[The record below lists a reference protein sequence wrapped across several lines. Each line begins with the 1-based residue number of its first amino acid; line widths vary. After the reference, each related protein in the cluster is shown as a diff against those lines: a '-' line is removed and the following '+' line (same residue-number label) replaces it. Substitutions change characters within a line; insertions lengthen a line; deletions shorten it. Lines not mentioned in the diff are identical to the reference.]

1 MKSQLGGYFC
11 PSAVYTRIRLI
22 FKKNNAHQF
31 DESPNRKHSNE
42 IAIGGL
48 FLSISVPEDQEES
61 RLIGLEVLMAP
72 LGRPRF
78 AVLYLRGPINNP
90 RILEQR
96 YDTFFVMMLFYVDLS
111 PKKLC
116 SKHCF
121 RRSARLGSL
130 FSSPKLPIPLCLR
143 FSICTTMTIFLSKYL
158 IHNDFVINDILTK

>member
-1 MKSQLGGYFC
+1 MKVQTNTIG
-11 PSAVYTRIRLI
+11 RL
-22 FKKNNAHQF
+22 
-31 DESPNRKHSNE
+31 
-42 IAIGGL
+42 L
-48 FLSISVPEDQEES
+48 LSISVPEDQEES

-78 AVLYLRGPINNP
+78 AVLYLRGPISNP

-130 FSSPKLPIPLCLR
+130 FSSPISCLSLCASVSPFVPRWL
-143 FSICTTMTIFLSKYL
+143 FCYENIWFTIFRILLLMTYL
-158 IHNDFVINDILTK
+158 QNDNKTKARMNQDWKVF

>member
-1 MKSQLGGYFC
+1 
-11 PSAVYTRIRLI
+11 
-22 FKKNNAHQF
+22 
-31 DESPNRKHSNE
+31 
-42 IAIGGL
+42 
-48 FLSISVPEDQEES
+48 
-61 RLIGLEVLMAP
+61 MAP

-78 AVLYLRGPINNP
+78 AVLYLRGPISNP

-143 FSICTTMTIFLSKYL
+143 SYICATMTIFLWKYL
-158 IHNDFVINDILTK
+158 IHNNADQDFLINDIITKWQQDKGKNESRLKRLLKAIRFVNSVCTIFSLWKKGPPHQNFPS